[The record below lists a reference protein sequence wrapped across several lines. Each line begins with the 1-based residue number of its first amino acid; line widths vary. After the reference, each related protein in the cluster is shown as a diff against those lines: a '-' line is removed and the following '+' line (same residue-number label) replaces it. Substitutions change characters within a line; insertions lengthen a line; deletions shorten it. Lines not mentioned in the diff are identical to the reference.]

1 MNMLKLSF
9 RKKMIGGFALIAILV
24 LAYVFFAR
32 SRTIKLEDI
41 SQLNY
46 ILLDIEKHMLELRKN
61 EKDFFSRET
70 ENKDFFIS
78 GNSVYLDSFKS
89 GYDGTVS
96 ILDDLEINTLLH
108 KDDKVLVKSIKKG
121 LSGYQLAFYKL
132 VAKCKEKGFEDWGI
146 EGEFRKSAHE
156 FESLVASKRSDKKE
170 ISYLKL
176 RKHEKD
182 FIIRKDTTY
191 SLAFNKLGGQLL
203 ANLAG
208 NNKLLAEQYI
218 NGFNQLVLVSK
229 EIGLTEKDGLRYE
242 LRSIIRDTEPVI
254 NTFKIKI
261 NEEILELRR
270 NTFIYLFV
278 GLFIFLAF
286 VFFLSFLLLKETF
299 TQIGGEPSE
308 VFAITKEIAKGNL
321 TIEFDS
327 KRKKHGIYGA
337 MQDMTEKLRGIVSSI
352 IIATDNVST
361 AGSQISSFTQQM
373 SQGANEQAASV
384 EEISS
389 TIEQI
394 SANTQQNT
402 ANATQAG
409 NITAMASNNINKS
422 NESVKNTTQSMN
434 DITGKIAIID
444 DIAFQTNILSL
455 NAAVEAARAG
465 EHGRG
470 FAVVA
475 AEVRKLAER
484 SRDAAAEINKLSAQG
499 INVATSAAK
508 QFEEIVPEIQDTA
521 KLVQEI
527 AASSNEQ
534 RSGVDQISSSI
545 QMLNTVA
552 QQNAAASEEMATSA
566 EELANQA
573 DELNQIVS
581 FFKVAASQP
590 TIRKRNTAPMEQPQ
604 TINISGDKDVKI
616 NTEQK
621 ECKFQGEYASF

>member
-9 RKKMIGGFALIAILV
+9 RKKMIGGFALIAILMIG
-24 LAYVFFAR
+24 LVFFALG
-32 SRTIKLEDI
+32 RTTKLEDI

-46 ILLDIEKHMLELRKN
+46 HLLDIENHMLELRKN
-61 EKDFFSRET
+61 EKDFISRET
-70 ENKDFFIS
+70 VNKNFFIS
-78 GNSVYLDSFKS
+78 DKSVYLDSFKN
-89 GYDGTVS
+89 GYDGIVA
-96 ILDDLEINTLLH
+96 ILNGLEINKLLDE
-108 KDDKVLVKSIKKG
+108 DDKVLVKSIKKG
-121 LSGYQLAFYKL
+121 LSNYQSTFSRI
-132 VAKCKEKGFEDWGI
+132 VAKYKEKGFKDWGI

-156 FESLVASKRSDKKE
+156 FESTVASKRSDKLE
-170 ISYLKL
+170 VSYLKL

-191 SLAFNKLGGQLL
+191 SLAFNKIGGQLL
-203 ANLAG
+203 EDLAG
-208 NNKLLAEQYI
+208 NNKLLAEQYV
-218 NGFNQLVLVSK
+218 NGFNQLVLVWK
-229 EIGLTEKDGLRYE
+229 EIGLTENDGLRYE
-242 LRSIIRDTEPVI
+242 LRSIIRGIEPVI
-254 NTFKIKI
+254 NSFKIGI
-261 NEEILELRR
+261 NEEIEVLKRD
-270 NTFIYLFV
+270 TYIYLFA
-278 GLFIFLAF
+278 GIFIFLAF

-308 VFAITKEIAKGNL
+308 VFAITKEIARGNL

-327 KRKKHGIYGA
+327 KRKKQGIYGA

-361 AGSQISSFTQQM
+361 AGNQISSFTQQM

-499 INVATSAAK
+499 VNVATSAAK

-527 AASSNEQ
+527 AAASNEQ
-534 RSGVDQISSSI
+534 RTGVDQISSSI
-545 QMLNTVA
+545 QMLSTVA

-581 FFKVAASQP
+581 FFKVVASQP
-590 TIRKRNTAPMEQPQ
+590 TIGKGNAAPLEQPQ
-604 TINISGDKDVKI
+604 TINISGDRDVKI
-616 NTEQK
+616 NAEQK
-621 ECKFQGEYASF
+621 ENKFQDEYASF